1 MKKAFSKVVLFVLT
15 LVLCMS
21 FSGCNFFKDYD
32 PFVPEFPNSIAS
44 ASDFEFNVNEETHR
58 VADRVSAVAKVE
70 RSVVAIMM
78 TYQTA
83 SNTTGKSFGSGV
95 ILDNHDAND
104 NVFYVLTCHHVI
116 DSKGTA
122 TIYIPDERCRNYT
135 DEDYNDNYAFS
146 GNIESNN
153 SRVQLVGGDK
163 LADIAVLKL
172 DVSNS
177 KITKNDIVCSVLP
190 PDDYQMRR
198 GESVFAIGN
207 PSGEMPMTV
216 SNGIISYIDREIN
229 VNDLGKMFVTQIDV
243 QINHGNSGGG
253 LFNYYGELIGITNAG
268 SEEFDGMNYS
278 IPYKLT
284 YVDEDASDNFFF
296 GFVKA
301 ASQLISTYYQVFN
314 QTNYGYI
321 SGSWELGI
329 MVTNNSK
336 TDTRQRITSV
346 AEGSNADLSGL
357 RVGDIIE
364 SVEYGTQQ
372 WDISTNDDLRVIMST
387 LRSNVRLGDT
397 ITIVIVRGGVRM
409 GCSLQLTKQFIFC
422 DTGNPP
428 VESEVA

>member
-32 PFVPEFPNSIAS
+32 PFIPEFPDSIAS
-44 ASDFEFNVNEETHR
+44 ANDFEFNVNEETHR

-95 ILDNHDAND
+95 ILDDHNPND
-104 NVFYVLTCHHVI
+104 NIFYLLTCHHVV

-135 DEDYNDNYAFS
+135 DEDYNEDYILS
-146 GNIESNN
+146 GNIESKT
-153 SRVQLVGGDK
+153 SPVRLVGGDK
-163 LADIAVLKL
+163 LSDIAVLIL
-172 DVSNS
+172 DLSNS
-177 KITKNDIVCSVLP
+177 KITKNNIVCSVLP

-207 PSGEMPMTV
+207 PSGELPMSV
-216 SNGIISYIDREIN
+216 SNGIISYLDREIN
-229 VNDLGKMFVTQIDV
+229 VNDIGKMLVTQIDV
-243 QINHGNSGGG
+243 QTNHGSSGGG

-268 SEEFDGMNYS
+268 SETYKGINYS

-284 YVDEDASDNFFF
+284 YINEETNDNFFF

-329 MVTNNSK
+329 TVTNNST
-336 TDTRQRITSV
+336 TDKRQRITSV
-346 AEGSNADLSGL
+346 TKYSNADLAGL
-357 RVGDIIE
+357 EVGDIIE
-364 SVEYGTQQ
+364 SIKYGAQQ

-397 ITIVIVRGGVRM
+397 ITIVIVRGGVGM